1 MTQAQHICPLD
12 ALPAG
17 ATLHSVTATPVVID
31 GRPALRVSLT
41 DDITINGTPD
51 VDYHDEPT
59 FVRIPADFESGTIE
73 FDVRSRLNAMAPE
86 YARAFAGLAYRIN
99 EADDHFECAYLRPM
113 NGRTLNPPGPR
124 ADRAA
129 QYFVYPE
136 WKFDRLREVYPDGPF
151 EAGANILPDTWI
163 HVRLDIHGRT
173 LMLAVDGQHVLH
185 IDQTLAEPVRGD
197 LGLWVDIGTE
207 AYFANLVITPAAQ

>member
-1 MTQAQHICPLD
+1 MTDTHFTYTLAE
-12 ALPAG
+12 LPAG
-17 ATLHSVTATPVVID
+17 ATLRSVTATPTEID
-31 GRPALRVSLT
+31 DRTALRVSLT
-41 DDITINGTPD
+41 DDVTINGTPD

-59 FVRIPADFESGTIE
+59 FVRIPADFDSGSIE

-86 YARAFAGLAYRIN
+86 YARAFVGIAYRIN
-99 EADDHFECAYLRPM
+99 AENTRFECVYLRPM
-113 NGRTLNPPGPR
+113 NGRSLNPPGPR
-124 ADRAA
+124 AQRAA

-151 EAGANILPDTWI
+151 EAGADILPDTWH
-163 HVRLDIHGRT
+163 HVRADIDARSLVLT
-173 LMLAVDGQHVLH
+173 VDGELVLH
-185 IDQTLAEPVRGD
+185 IDETLAEPMSGD